1 METVIMTRSHNAVAA
16 TVLAALIGAGA
27 AGPAAAQGANR
38 VKAGVLSCDISGG
51 IGMIIASQKQV
62 TCTFTPTRPGPRE
75 VYVGS
80 ISKFGLD
87 IGATAGGRMEWAV
100 YAPTTRRVG
109 ALAGR
114 YGGVSGEATVG
125 VGAGVN
131 VLVGGSNRTVSLQP
145 ISVEGQAG
153 LNVAGGVTELE
164 LRPAR

>member
-1 METVIMTRSHNAVAA
+1 MMRIPH
-16 TVLAALIGAGA
+16 VLAGVALVIAFGAVSA
-27 AGPAAAQGANR
+27 PAAAQGAER
-38 VKAGVLSCDISGG
+38 VQAGVLSCDISGG
-51 IGMIIASQKQV
+51 LGLIIGSQKQV
-62 TCTFTPTRPGPRE
+62 SCLFTPSQGGPRE
-75 VYVGS
+75 VYVGT

-87 IGATAGGRMEWAV
+87 IGATAGGRMERA
-100 YAPTTRRVG
+100 G

-114 YGGVSGEATVG
+114 YGGVGGEATVG

-145 ISVEGQAG
+145 LAVEGQAG